1 MSCCPPNSEP
11 ARLNPTTDE
20 TPLKIGST
28 PVFFYD
34 NAASEHLV
42 LVFPDAMGPDSSR
55 TKANCVK
62 LSADFKVALVDITPE
77 YLTDLSKVAE
87 WVQARPFE
95 SLLPK
100 VHEVVRHFKSVHNV
114 NKVAAL
120 GYCWGAWIAAR
131 YSGVQANELSA
142 AISFHPS
149 WFLQDLLDG
158 EERSG
163 VKIAHDISV
172 PQLILTAGNDRD
184 WLKPGGDVER
194 ILKDRGIPAKLREFP
209 NVAHGWMNRGELTE
223 VAVATA
229 FQAAWDEEALPFLRE
244 YLK

>member
-131 YSGVQANELSA
+131 YSGVQANELRA

-158 EERSG
+158 EEGSG

-194 ILKDRGIPAKLREFP
+194 ILKDAASLP
-209 NVAHGWMNRGELTE
+209 NSASSQTSRTDG
-223 VAVATA
+223 
-229 FQAAWDEEALPFLRE
+229 
-244 YLK
+244 